1 MSLMYSAHG
10 VIKMNIKENE
20 LFVPCVAFLTTIIM
34 MQAPWFGLF
43 ASIPFI
49 VTTKNYMQS

>member
-1 MSLMYSAHG
+1 MSLMYSVRG

-49 VTTKNYMQS
+49 ITTKNYMQS